1 MFPQFPTLR
10 CRVSHAEE
18 RLRYQ
23 RFVLHAGE
31 RLRNQ
36 RHSHAGERL
45 RYQRLSHERER
56 LRDQRLSDNQSSPAC
71 HGQTA
76 GRCVGVL
83 GLRIVVQDVAASLGL
98 AVAAAAMP
106 LEFDVA
112 ASLWPAVAA
121 ATVRL
126 EFDVA
131 ASLWPA
137 VAAAA
142 ISTKD
147 DADSW
152 PPTVAAAAH
161 SERAPARDLSA
172 PLATQSQTPSR

>member
-1 MFPQFPTLR
+1 MRVVGGGLTRGTVSELPDGWREQGDKVVYGLTCPTACKPPGTGAVQKYWNRGLPLFASGH
-10 CRVSHAEE
+10 CVSFLPVSVP
-18 RLRYQ
+18 R
-23 RFVLHAGE
+23 
-31 RLRNQ
+31 
-36 RHSHAGERL
+36 
-45 RYQRLSHERER
+45 
-56 LRDQRLSDNQSSPAC
+56 
-71 HGQTA
+71 

-83 GLRIVVQDVAASLGL
+83 GLRFVVQDVAASLGL
-98 AVAAAAMP
+98 AVAAAA
-106 LEFDVA
+106 
-112 ASLWPAVAA
+112 
-121 ATVRL
+121 VRL

-147 DADSW
+147 DAASW